1 MEWQVIV
8 AMVVAAPLILAPV
21 AFIWYLNAGGIF
33 AANKQTSKAKA
44 ARAERQA

>member
-1 MEWQVIV
+1 MGWEGIL

-44 ARAERQA
+44 AQAEGQA